1 MSALALLASY
11 IPSFWY
17 GTEIFVLCLTAI
29 LLTFLHDWLLCCYSN
44 NHSISKWRS
53 ICSKKNQGD
62 PAKVSFVNVPDTKEH
77 EKSVNAPST
86 FMTCTYLRK
95 SGGFLFP

>member
-1 MSALALLASY
+1 MEEYLL
-11 IPSFWY
+11 
-17 GTEIFVLCLTAI
+17 
-29 LLTFLHDWLLCCYSN
+29 
-44 NHSISKWRS
+44 
-53 ICSKKNQGD
+53 KKNQGD
-62 PAKVSFVNVPDTKEH
+62 PAEVSFVNVPDTKEH